1 MTQAKP
7 KGPCSNIWKNRHLKL
22 TELDKDYLEEVGGV
36 YFIQSG
42 DFVKIG
48 CTASKVEFRRRSL
61 QTAHFRKLKI
71 IHVIPLFHPGTLE
84 KSLHLHFKN
93 LITES
98 KNEWFY
104 LKGELKK
111 FIQGKPTKQEA
122 IDFLLKSK
130 NLGNV
135 QKESLEKN
143 KKTRLWHRKD
153 TICYLKEKSA
163 KAAQLSEEWGLAL
176 LNLNVFNNDENLHSR
191 KQVYEKFLRFI
202 DYNWGYDVVPFHNGK
217 YENYL
222 RELNSEIKYLKLL
235 AEKGFEI

>member
-22 TELDKDYLEEVGGV
+22 TELDKNYLEEVGGV

-48 CTASKVEFRRRSL
+48 CTSSRVESRRRSL

-71 IHVIPLFHPGTLE
+71 IHVITLFDPGILE

-122 IDFLLKSK
+122 VDFLLKSK

-135 QKESLEKN
+135 QRESLEKS
-143 KKTRLWHRKD
+143 KTRLWHRKD
-153 TICYLKEKSA
+153 AILYFKQRSVE
-163 KAAQLSEEWGLAL
+163 AAQLSEEWGLTL
-176 LNLNVFNNDENLHSR
+176 LNLNVFNNDEGLR
-191 KQVYEKFLRFI
+191 WKEQVYEKFLRFA
-202 DYNWGYDVVPFHNGK
+202 DYNWKYDVVPFHKGQ
-217 YENYL
+217 YED
-222 RELNSEIKYLKLL
+222 RIRRLNHEITYLKLL

>member
-1 MTQAKP
+1 MTHVKP

-22 TELDKDYLEEVGGV
+22 TELDKDYLQEIGGV

-48 CTASKVEFRRRSL
+48 CTSSKVEFRRRSL

-71 IHVIPLFHPGTLE
+71 LHVITLFDPGTLE

-93 LITES
+93 LMTES
-98 KNEWFY
+98 KNEWFC

-122 IDFLLKSK
+122 VSFLLKSK
-130 NLGNV
+130 NLGNA
-135 QKESLEKN
+135 QRELLEKS
-143 KKTRLWHRKD
+143 KTRLWHCKD
-153 TICYLKEKSA
+153 SIDYLREKSA
-163 KAAQLSEEWGLAL
+163 ETAQLSEEWGLVL
-176 LNLNVFNNDENLHSR
+176 LNPNVFNIDEDLHW
-191 KQVYEKFLRFI
+191 KHDQVYEKFLRFVG
-202 DYNWGYDVVPFHNGK
+202 YNWEYDVLSFHKGQYQNR
-217 YENYL
+217 L
-222 RELNSEIKYLKLL
+222 WELNHEIKHLKLL

>member
-22 TELDKDYLEEVGGV
+22 TEWDKHYLEEIGGV

-48 CTASKVEFRRRSL
+48 CTSSKVEARRRSL

-71 IHVIPLFHPGTLE
+71 IHVITLFDPGTLE
-84 KSLHLHFKN
+84 KSLHLHFKD

-122 IDFLLKSK
+122 VDFLLKSK
-130 NLGNV
+130 NLGNA
-135 QKESLEKN
+135 QRESLEKS
-143 KKTRLWHRKD
+143 KTQLWHCKD
-153 TICYLKEKSA
+153 SICYLEQSSA

-176 LNLNVFNNDENLHSR
+176 LNLNVFNNDESLHWR
-191 KQVYEKFLRFI
+191 EQVYEKFLRFI
-202 DYNWGYDVVPFHNGK
+202 DYNWGDDVVPFHNGK
-217 YENYL
+217 HENYL
-222 RELNSEIKYLKLL
+222 QKLNREIKYLKLL